1 MRRNTRKKYARE
13 RKPLNVCVTDP
24 DVLTLHQVAAFIA
37 QTTGI
42 KPHAN
47 TVTRWIIRGARGHRL
62 AATRVGHLYAVRREA
77 VLKFLADTN
86 AGEDGKAVDS
96 ESVRTARAEES
107 KRRHRILASDLG
119 LDN

>member
-1 MRRNTRKKYARE
+1 MRPTRRKQTPRH

-24 DVLTLHQVAAFIA
+24 DVLTLHQVAAFVA
-37 QTTGI
+37 EKTGI

-77 VLKFLADTN
+77 VLAFLTATNSDSTGAADSD
-86 AGEDGKAVDS
+86 AIRK
-96 ESVRTARAEES
+96 ARAEES

>member
-1 MRRNTRKKYARE
+1 MRRTRRKHPARS

-24 DVLTLHQVAAFIA
+24 DVLTLHQVASFVAE
-37 QTTGI
+37 TTGI

-62 AATRVGHLYAVRREA
+62 AATRVGHLYAVRRDA
-77 VLKFLADTN
+77 VLAFLAATN
-86 AGEDGKAVDS
+86 ADASGTVDS
-96 ESVRTARAEES
+96 EAIRKARAEES